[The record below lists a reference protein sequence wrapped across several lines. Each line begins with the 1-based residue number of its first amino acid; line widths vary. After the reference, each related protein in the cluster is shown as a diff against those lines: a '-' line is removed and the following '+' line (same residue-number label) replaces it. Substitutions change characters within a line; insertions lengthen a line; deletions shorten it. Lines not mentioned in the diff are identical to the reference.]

1 MGVEQVG
8 KRVVDQKEVFALA
21 QSGEWIEPLEL
32 GIDETGV
39 AHHHAPV
46 RQPAKK
52 LGKDLSIVCVL
63 RKAVRTGEGRID
75 AHAMPIGEAA
85 EAAAQDIERN
95 CLLVGRALVQRADPP
110 ALPYPNV
117 WCDIL
122 HYTKQCLA
130 NLWK

>member
-1 MGVEQVG
+1 AG

-21 QSGEWIEPLEL
+21 QNGERVEPLEF
-32 GIDETGV
+32 GINETGV

-52 LGKDLSIVCVL
+52 LGKDLGIVRIL
-63 RKAVRTGEGRID
+63 RKAIGPGERRID
-75 AHAMPIGEAA
+75 AHAKPVGEAA
-85 EAAAQDIERN
+85 ETAAQYIERN
-95 CLLVGRALVQRADPP
+95 CLSVGHALVQRADPP

-122 HYTKQCLA
+122 HHGEQRLT